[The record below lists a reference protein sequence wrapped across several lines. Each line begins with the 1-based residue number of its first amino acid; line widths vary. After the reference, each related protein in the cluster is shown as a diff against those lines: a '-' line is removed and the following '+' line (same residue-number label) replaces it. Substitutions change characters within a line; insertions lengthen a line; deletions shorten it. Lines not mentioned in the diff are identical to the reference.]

1 MSATATRLHRVRV
14 RCDGL
19 DQTTARL
26 RLGQLLGCAELRPP
40 GLPPA
45 AVLCVRRLSD
55 PRPGTLTMVGGQ
67 AGPPPEWE
75 RAVIGALE
83 RMMAAAARPA
93 RGAVPAAAE
102 AVLFA
107 DRAEFLACLARDLC
121 EGTAW
126 GNWWWDGIVETA
138 VGNRAEPAVRRW
150 LREPEHVP
158 AAVGLLAT
166 WGAAVRFALTVE
178 PAVAL
183 QLAARVAGVFAA
195 PELYAALTA
204 SPVVSEAST
213 SLPAGARRPASPGA
227 RFAPEATALVLQP
240 EQALLLSTVL
250 ALRRAPVYARA
261 NVFADEVRQWRSV
274 AGAGASIPAP
284 DLVPTTPAPPV
295 SAAETE
301 PTRPRRRPAPRRLRP
316 RLAAAD
322 TAPVPPG
329 PAAPDDR
336 DPPAPRVTTDHADG
350 ARPVTSVAR
359 ITGDTPATQAPTP
372 PTTSGLPVIGT
383 RDALRP
389 RRPDAEV
396 PGETRGLPPRMPARA
411 QADAKSVAGPLAND
425 APTAS
430 KTAPIATPPPI
441 VPELALVDPDALA
454 LELQTEFGGLFYLL
468 NLALALGLYG
478 DFTAP
483 LEPGIGL
490 NPWEL
495 VELLGVRLLG
505 RRPDDPIWELLAS
518 LAGRRPG
525 EPAGRGFRPSR
536 SWRVP
541 TAWLEP
547 FEHDGAWRWSA
558 ATGLLRIVH
567 PAGFTVTAVPRS
579 TAAPEAQLRRELR
592 RLRPLTPVAVRTSLR
607 REPSD
612 AVARWVARLGAY
624 ADARIR
630 LALGLGAGTRVAP
643 VLLAQPAR
651 ILVSPSHVNVVLEL
665 ATLPLEVRI
674 AGLDRN
680 PGWIPAAGRFV
691 AFEFV

>member
-1 MSATATRLHRVRV
+1 MSVTATRLNRVRV
-14 RCDGL
+14 RCEGL

-26 RLGQLLGCAELRPP
+26 RLGQLLGGAELRPP
-40 GLPPA
+40 GLPSA
-45 AVLCVRRLSD
+45 AVLCVRRLND
-55 PRPGTLTMVGGQ
+55 PRPGTLAMVGGQ

-83 RMMAAAARPA
+83 RMLAAAARPA
-93 RGAVPAAAE
+93 RGAVPAGAE

-121 EGTAW
+121 AGTAW
-126 GNWWWDGIVETA
+126 GNWWWHGILETA

-158 AAVGLLAT
+158 ASLELLAT
-166 WGAAVRFALTVE
+166 WGAAVRFAQAIE
-178 PAVAL
+178 PPVAL
-183 QLAARVAGVFAA
+183 QLAVRVAGVFAA

-204 SPVVSEAST
+204 SPVAPAHST
-213 SLPAGARRPASPGA
+213 SLPTGARHPALPGA
-227 RFAPEATALVLQP
+227 RFAPEATALVLQA

-250 ALRRAPVYARA
+250 TLRRAPVHARSR
-261 NVFADEVRQWRSV
+261 VLADEVRQWRFV
-274 AGAGASIPAP
+274 AGASMPAP
-284 DLVPTTPAPPV
+284 DVATTTPAAPV
-295 SAAETE
+295 FAAETR

-316 RLAAAD
+316 RLASAD
-322 TAPVPPG
+322 TAAAPPG
-329 PAAPDDR
+329 PAVPNDR
-336 DPPAPRVTTDHADG
+336 DLPAPMVATDHADG
-350 ARPVTSVAR
+350 ARPTTSVEP
-359 ITGDTPATQAPTP
+359 ITGDTPVTQDPTAPAA
-372 PTTSGLPVIGT
+372 SGLPVVGT
-383 RDALRP
+383 RASPHP

-396 PGETRGLPPRMPARA
+396 PGESWNLPPRVPPRARA
-411 QADAKSVAGPLAND
+411 DAEAVATSLADD
-425 APTAS
+425 APPPSKVAPDAS
-430 KTAPIATPPPI
+430 ARPILREP
-441 VPELALVDPDALA
+441 ALVDPDELALA
-454 LELQTEFGGLFYLL
+454 LQTELGGLFYLL

-518 LAGRRPG
+518 LAARRPG
-525 EPAGRGFRPSR
+525 EPAGRGFRPLR
-536 SWRVP
+536 TWRVP
-541 TAWLEP
+541 SAWLEP
-547 FEHDGAWRWSA
+547 FEHDGTWRWSA
-558 ATGLLRIVH
+558 AAGLLRIVH
-567 PAGFTVTAVPRS
+567 PVGFTVTAVPRS
-579 TAAPEAQLRRELR
+579 SATPEAQLRRELR
-592 RLRPLTPVAVRTSLR
+592 RLRPLRPVAMRTSLG
-607 REPSD
+607 REPTHP
-612 AVARWVARLGAY
+612 VARWVARLGAY

-630 LALGLGAGTRVAP
+630 LALGLGADTRVAS

-651 ILVSPSHVNVVLEL
+651 VLVSPSHVNVVLEL
-665 ATLPLEVRI
+665 ATLPLEVRV